1 MGYYYDRDSV
11 AGASDRKG
19 RKVAGIS
26 DVPVHVKASID
37 AEEFCRAVRRCIIND
52 LADADDRNKK
62 HHGRCRR
69 GWL

>member
-1 MGYYYDRDSV
+1 MSYYYDRDFV

-52 LADADDRNKK
+52 LADADDRKR
-62 HHGRCRR
+62 HGHCRR